1 MAFAGYADMG
11 SNRASDRWL
20 SDDNYMVRQ
29 KPNRTISPS
38 ADQLEGSPGSVTA
51 PGRRGFD
58 EDEGQLGP
66 DELPDPAEVV
76 MNHEAKLHH

>member
-1 MAFAGYADMG
+1 
-11 SNRASDRWL
+11 
-20 SDDNYMVRQ
+20 
-29 KPNRTISPS
+29 
-38 ADQLEGSPGSVTA
+38 VTA